1 MFETFLFVTFPLRGI
16 ITSGE
21 LMEFIGRE
29 KELKELR
36 SSLNDSKTKAILV
49 YGRRRMGKTT
59 LIKEAIRT
67 IDAVKII
74 YRGKIQS
81 ISKTIEELSSLVTN
95 AAGLGNIPLTSL
107 EALFTLI
114 GSRKE
119 RFIIV
124 LDEYQDT
131 KKLDGENAD
140 ALIRN
145 AMEDMNDNIKLIFS
159 GSSIRMM
166 EALTKSDN
174 PLYGR
179 FKAQILVDEMDYYDS
194 QKFYDSY
201 SIRDKIIT
209 YSIFGGIPWINE
221 SINQNL
227 SVEENI
233 KRLLMEEKGLARC
246 YAEDVI
252 NVECSSI
259 NYATEIFNSIKN
271 GKKHFSEIQSYI
283 NHPSIKTQLSRIL
296 KNMTEVRLIRKKMPI
311 NSNSPKTV
319 FYEICSNVLRF
330 FFAYQDVLNDE
341 NAPNIDILYKNYIE
355 HSLNTFVSYRFEDIA
370 KSYFQRLSLSGK
382 RDDIVRIGSYWYDD
396 KAARK
401 NGEFDVALYL
411 SNGTYEIYECKF
423 LKEKATERLI
433 KEEKAKVDHA
443 PLVGVRK
450 FGFISSSGFDSVND
464 SETILISGEDLFALN
479 Q

>member
-1 MFETFLFVTFPLRGI
+1 
-16 ITSGE
+16 
-21 LMEFIGRE
+21 MEFIGRE

-140 ALIRN
+140 AIIRN

-201 SIRDKIIT
+201 SIRDKIVT

-283 NHPSIKTQLSRIL
+283 NHPSIKTQLSR
-296 KNMTEVRLIRKKMPI
+296 KNAHQTKETRKKL
-311 NSNSPKTV
+311 
-319 FYEICSNVLRF
+319 C
-330 FFAYQDVLNDE
+330 
-341 NAPNIDILYKNYIE
+341 
-355 HSLNTFVSYRFEDIA
+355 
-370 KSYFQRLSLSGK
+370 K
-382 RDDIVRIGSYWYDD
+382 RHKIPP
-396 KAARK
+396 
-401 NGEFDVALYL
+401 F
-411 SNGTYEIYECKF
+411 C
-423 LKEKATERLI
+423 
-433 KEEKAKVDHA
+433 
-443 PLVGVRK
+443 
-450 FGFISSSGFDSVND
+450 
-464 SETILISGEDLFALN
+464 
-479 Q
+479 